1 MKKGQKMRLLREE
14 MVDRQLKKRGI
25 RNKLVLDAFLT
36 VPRHRFVPGD
46 MQELAY
52 RDGPLPIDEGQ
63 TISQPYIVA
72 EMVEALN
79 LVRDDEVLEVGTGS
93 GYATAI
99 LSRIVKKV
107 YSIER
112 FQLLAKKAEKLFQS
126 LNYDNIEIEIGD
138 GTKGWQK
145 KAPFAGILVSAAA
158 PEIPEGLK
166 LQLKKGGYLVVPVGD
181 KNIQELL
188 QIKYKGDDIYNENS
202 MGMVRFVPL
211 VGEEG
216 WKEVEEI
223 AHE

>member
-1 MKKGQKMRLLREE
+1 MKKEQKMRLLREE

-25 RNKLVLDAFLT
+25 SDELVLDAFLT

-52 RDGPLPIDEGQ
+52 RDGPLPIAEGQ

-79 LVRDDEVLEVGTGS
+79 LTRDDKVLEVGTGS

-112 FQLLAKKAEKLFQS
+112 FRLLAKKAEKLFQS
-126 LNYDNIEIEIGD
+126 LNYDNIEIKIGD
-138 GTKGWQK
+138 GTKGWQTQ
-145 KAPFAGILVSAAA
+145 APFAGILVSAAA
-158 PEIPEGLK
+158 PEIPGGLK
-166 LQLKKGGYLVVPVGD
+166 LQLKKGGYLVVPVGN

-188 QIKYKGDDIYNENS
+188 QIKYNEQDNYS
-202 MGMVRFVPL
+202 KKSLGMVRFVPL
-211 VGEEG
+211 VGKEG
-216 WKEVEEI
+216 WKEEEI
-223 AHE
+223 ITHE